1 MGVLG
6 FDVGS
11 LDKLACRGRC

>member
-6 FDVGS
+6 FDVGNLS
-11 LDKLACRGRC
+11 TLACRGWC